1 MYKINLQYAILK
13 NFLIFLKDILVPLH
27 TSNRTFEKMIQSM
40 TGFGKST
47 LQLEDK
53 KITIEIKSLNNKA
66 IDLNTRIAQVY
77 REKELPL
84 RKLISD
90 TLERGKIDFILT
102 VENTSESTNS
112 TINAPIV
119 QGYIK
124 QMQAITPNA
133 PQWELLK
140 MAVRMPDALTI
151 PIEEVDEEEFA
162 QIEIHLLEA
171 LKQLQE
177 FRTTEGA
184 ILEKDFVLHIQNIQQ
199 LLQEIEQLDSE
210 RLAAI
215 RNRMEKAIEEIKD
228 RVDENRFEQELI
240 FYFEK
245 LDITEEK
252 VRLANH
258 LNYFLTTLNE
268 PQSSGRKLG
277 FIAQEIGRE
286 INTLGSKANHAQMQQ
301 IVVLMKNELEKI
313 KEQVL
318 NIL

>member
-1 MYKINLQYAILK
+1 
-13 NFLIFLKDILVPLH
+13 
-27 TSNRTFEKMIQSM
+27 MIQSM
-40 TGFGKST
+40 TGFGKSL
-47 LQLEDK
+47 LQLTHK
-53 KITIEIKSLNNKA
+53 KVIIEIKSLNSKA
-66 IDLNTRIAQVY
+66 IDLNTRIAQAY
-77 REKELPL
+77 KEKELVL

-90 TLERGKIDFILT
+90 TLERGKIDFTLT
-102 VENTSESTNS
+102 IENTSETSSSTL
-112 TINAPIV
+112 NAPIV
-119 QGYIK
+119 RGYIQ
-124 QMQAITPNA
+124 QMQAITPDA
-133 PQWELLK
+133 PEVELLK
-140 MAVRMPDALTI
+140 MAVRMPDALTT
-151 PIEEVDEEEFA
+151 PVEEVDEQEFA
-162 QIEIHLLEA
+162 QIEEQLVVA
-171 LKQLQE
+171 LKQLQD
-177 FRTTEGA
+177 FRRSEGA
-184 ILEKDFVLHIQNIQQ
+184 ILEKDFVLRIKNIQA
-199 LLQEIEQLDSE
+199 LLSQVETLDIE

-240 FYFEK
+240 FYLEK

-258 LNYFLTTLNE
+258 LNYFLTTLEE
-268 PQSSGRKLG
+268 PQSNGRKLG

>member
-1 MYKINLQYAILK
+1 
-13 NFLIFLKDILVPLH
+13 
-27 TSNRTFEKMIQSM
+27 M
-40 TGFGKST
+40 TGFGKSL
-47 LQLEDK
+47 LQLTHK
-53 KITIEIKSLNNKA
+53 KVIIEIKSLNSKA
-66 IDLNTRIAQVY
+66 IDLNTRIAQAY
-77 REKELPL
+77 KEKELVL

-90 TLERGKIDFILT
+90 TLERGKIDFTLT
-102 VENTSESTNS
+102 IENTSETSSSTL
-112 TINAPIV
+112 NAPIV
-119 QGYIK
+119 RGYIQ
-124 QMQAITPNA
+124 QMQAITPDA
-133 PQWELLK
+133 PEIELLK
-140 MAVRMPDALTI
+140 MAVRMPDALTT
-151 PIEEVDEEEFA
+151 PVEEVDESEFA
-162 QIEIHLLEA
+162 QIEEQLVVA
-171 LKQLQE
+171 LKQLQD
-177 FRTTEGA
+177 FRRSEGA
-184 ILEKDFVLHIQNIQQ
+184 ILEKDFVLRIKNIQA
-199 LLQEIEQLDSE
+199 LLSQVETLDIE

-240 FYFEK
+240 FYLEK

-258 LNYFLTTLNE
+258 LNYFLTTLEE
-268 PQSSGRKLG
+268 PQSNGRKLG

>member
-1 MYKINLQYAILK
+1 
-13 NFLIFLKDILVPLH
+13 
-27 TSNRTFEKMIQSM
+27 M
-40 TGFGKST
+40 TGFGKSL
-47 LQLEDK
+47 LQLADK
-53 KITIEIKSLNNKA
+53 KIIIEIKSLNSKA
-66 IDLNTRIAQVY
+66 IDLNTRIAQAY
-77 REKELPL
+77 KEKELVL

-90 TLERGKIDFILT
+90 TLERGKIDFTLT
-102 VENTSESTNS
+102 IENTSETSSSTL
-112 TINAPIV
+112 NAPIV
-119 QGYIK
+119 RGYIQ
-124 QMQAITPNA
+124 QMQSITPDA
-133 PQWELLK
+133 PEVELLK
-140 MAVRMPDALTI
+140 MAVRMPDALTT
-151 PIEEVDEEEFA
+151 PVEEVDESEFA
-162 QIEIHLLEA
+162 QIEEQLVLA
-171 LKQLQE
+171 LKQLQD
-177 FRTTEGA
+177 FRRSEGA
-184 ILEKDFVLHIQNIQQ
+184 ILEKDFVLRIKNIQA
-199 LLQEIEQLDSE
+199 LLSQVETLDVE

-240 FYFEK
+240 FYLEK

-258 LNYFLTTLNE
+258 LNYFLTTLEE
-268 PQSSGRKLG
+268 PQSNGRKLG

>member
-1 MYKINLQYAILK
+1 
-13 NFLIFLKDILVPLH
+13 
-27 TSNRTFEKMIQSM
+27 M
-40 TGFGKST
+40 TGFGKSL
-47 LQLEDK
+47 LQLTHK
-53 KITIEIKSLNNKA
+53 KVIIEIKSLNSKA
-66 IDLNTRIAQVY
+66 IDLNTRIAQAY
-77 REKELPL
+77 KEKELVL

-90 TLERGKIDFILT
+90 TLERGKIDFTLT
-102 VENTSESTNS
+102 IENTSETSSSTL
-112 TINAPIV
+112 NAPIV
-119 QGYIK
+119 RGYIQ
-124 QMQAITPNA
+124 QMQAITPDA
-133 PQWELLK
+133 PEVELLK
-140 MAVRMPDALTI
+140 MAVRMPDALTT
-151 PIEEVDEEEFA
+151 PIEEVDESEFA
-162 QIEIHLLEA
+162 QIEEQLVLA
-171 LKQLQE
+171 LKQLQD
-177 FRTTEGA
+177 FRRSEGA
-184 ILEKDFVLHIQNIQQ
+184 ILEKDFVLRIKNIQA
-199 LLQEIEQLDSE
+199 LLSQVETLDIE

-240 FYFEK
+240 FYLEK

-258 LNYFLTTLNE
+258 LNYFLTTLEE
-268 PQSSGRKLG
+268 PQSNGRKLG

>member
-1 MYKINLQYAILK
+1 
-13 NFLIFLKDILVPLH
+13 
-27 TSNRTFEKMIQSM
+27 M
-40 TGFGKST
+40 TGFGKSL
-47 LQLEDK
+47 LQLAHK
-53 KITIEIKSLNNKA
+53 KVIIEIKSLNSKA
-66 IDLNTRIAQVY
+66 IDLNTRIAQTY
-77 REKELPL
+77 KEKELVL

-90 TLERGKIDFILT
+90 TLERGKIDFTLT
-102 VENTSESTNS
+102 IENTSETSSSTL
-112 TINAPIV
+112 NAPIV
-119 QGYIK
+119 RGYIQ
-124 QMQAITPNA
+124 QMRAITPDA
-133 PQWELLK
+133 PEVELLK
-140 MAVRMPDALTI
+140 MAVRMPDALTT
-151 PIEEVDEEEFA
+151 PVEEVDEQEFA
-162 QIEIHLLEA
+162 QIEELLVLA

-177 FRTTEGA
+177 FRRSEGA
-184 ILEKDFVLHIQNIQQ
+184 ILEKDFVLRIKNIQA
-199 LLQEIEQLDSE
+199 LLSQVETLDIE

-240 FYFEK
+240 FYLEK

-258 LNYFLTTLNE
+258 LNYFLTTLE
-268 PQSSGRKLG
+268 ESQSNGRKLG

>member
-1 MYKINLQYAILK
+1 
-13 NFLIFLKDILVPLH
+13 
-27 TSNRTFEKMIQSM
+27 M
-40 TGFGKST
+40 TGFGKSL
-47 LQLEDK
+47 LQLTHK
-53 KITIEIKSLNNKA
+53 KVIIEIKSLNSKA
-66 IDLNTRIAQVY
+66 IDLNTRIAQTY
-77 REKELPL
+77 KEKELVL

-90 TLERGKIDFILT
+90 TLERGKIDFTLT
-102 VENTSESTNS
+102 IENTSETSSSTL
-112 TINAPIV
+112 NAPIV
-119 QGYIK
+119 RGYIQ
-124 QMQAITPNA
+124 QMRAITPDA
-133 PQWELLK
+133 PEVELLK
-140 MAVRMPDALTI
+140 MAVRMPDALTT
-151 PIEEVDEEEFA
+151 PVEEVDEQEFA
-162 QIEIHLLEA
+162 QIEELLVLA

-177 FRTTEGA
+177 FRRSEGA
-184 ILEKDFVLHIQNIQQ
+184 ILEKDFVLRIKNIQA
-199 LLQEIEQLDSE
+199 LLSQVETLDIE

-240 FYFEK
+240 FYLEK

-258 LNYFLTTLNE
+258 LNYFLTTLE
-268 PQSSGRKLG
+268 ESQSNGRKLG

>member
-1 MYKINLQYAILK
+1 
-13 NFLIFLKDILVPLH
+13 
-27 TSNRTFEKMIQSM
+27 MIQSM
-40 TGFGKST
+40 TGFGKSL
-47 LQLEDK
+47 LQLTHK
-53 KITIEIKSLNNKA
+53 KVIIEIKSLNSKA
-66 IDLNTRIAQVY
+66 IDLNTRIAQAY
-77 REKELPL
+77 KEKELVL

-90 TLERGKIDFILT
+90 TLERGKIDFTLPI
-102 VENTSESTNS
+102 ENTSETSSSTLN
-112 TINAPIV
+112 TPIV
-119 QGYIK
+119 RGYIQ
-124 QMQAITPNA
+124 QMQAITPDA
-133 PQWELLK
+133 PEVELLK
-140 MAVRMPDALTI
+140 MAVRMPDALTT
-151 PIEEVDEEEFA
+151 PVEEVDESEFA
-162 QIEIHLLEA
+162 QIEEQLVLA
-171 LKQLQE
+171 LKQLQD
-177 FRTTEGA
+177 FRRSEGA
-184 ILEKDFVLHIQNIQQ
+184 ILEKDFVLRIKNIQA
-199 LLQEIEQLDSE
+199 LLSQVETLDIE

-240 FYFEK
+240 FYLEK

-258 LNYFLTTLNE
+258 LNYFLTTLEE
-268 PQSSGRKLG
+268 PQSNGRKLG

>member
-1 MYKINLQYAILK
+1 
-13 NFLIFLKDILVPLH
+13 
-27 TSNRTFEKMIQSM
+27 M
-40 TGFGKST
+40 TGFGKSL
-47 LQLEDK
+47 LQLTHK
-53 KITIEIKSLNNKA
+53 KVIIEIKSLNSKA
-66 IDLNTRIAQVY
+66 IDLNTRIAQAY
-77 REKELPL
+77 KEKELVL

-90 TLERGKIDFILT
+90 TLERGKIDFTLT
-102 VENTSESTNS
+102 IENTSETSSSTL
-112 TINAPIV
+112 NAPIIR
-119 QGYIK
+119 GYIQ
-124 QMQAITPNA
+124 QMQAITPDA
-133 PQWELLK
+133 PEVELLK
-140 MAVRMPDALTI
+140 MAVRMPDALTT
-151 PIEEVDEEEFA
+151 PVEEVDESEFA
-162 QIEIHLLEA
+162 QIEEQLVLA
-171 LKQLQE
+171 LKQLQD
-177 FRTTEGA
+177 FRRSEGA
-184 ILEKDFVLHIQNIQQ
+184 ILEKDFVLRIKNIQA
-199 LLQEIEQLDSE
+199 LLSQVETLDIE

-240 FYFEK
+240 FYLEK

-258 LNYFLTTLNE
+258 LNYFLTTLEE
-268 PQSSGRKLG
+268 PQSNGRKLG

>member
-1 MYKINLQYAILK
+1 
-13 NFLIFLKDILVPLH
+13 
-27 TSNRTFEKMIQSM
+27 MIQSM
-40 TGFGKST
+40 TGFGKSL
-47 LQLEDK
+47 LQLTHK
-53 KITIEIKSLNNKA
+53 KVIIEIKSLNSKA
-66 IDLNTRIAQVY
+66 IDLNTRIAQAY
-77 REKELPL
+77 KEKELVL

-90 TLERGKIDFILT
+90 TLERGKIDFTLT
-102 VENTSESTNS
+102 IENTSETSSSTL
-112 TINAPIV
+112 NAPIV
-119 QGYIK
+119 RGYIQ
-124 QMQAITPNA
+124 QMQAITPDA
-133 PQWELLK
+133 PEVELLK
-140 MAVRMPDALTI
+140 MAVRMPDALTT
-151 PIEEVDEEEFA
+151 PVEEVDEQEFA
-162 QIEIHLLEA
+162 QIEEQLVLA
-171 LKQLQE
+171 LKQLQD
-177 FRTTEGA
+177 FRRSEGA
-184 ILEKDFVLHIQNIQQ
+184 ILEKDFVLRIKNIQA
-199 LLQEIEQLDSE
+199 LLSQVETLDIE

-240 FYFEK
+240 FYLEK

-258 LNYFLTTLNE
+258 LNYFLTTLEE
-268 PQSSGRKLG
+268 PQSNGRKLG